1 MAFLGNKLLEIT
13 IGILLLVV
21 LWMGYAIWNL
31 DSEIEELTDSKID
44 LMEELHKTTRSLSLA
59 TANETLLRM
68 SISAQNKQ
76 ITELKVDVERASK
89 QYKIEEKRI
98 YETIYSE
105 RTVLKDLNASEDCN
119 QSKRIADEIIN
130 LW

>member
-1 MAFLGNKLLEIT
+1 
-13 IGILLLVV
+13 
-21 LWMGYAIWNL
+21 MGYAIWNL

-44 LMEELHKTTRSLSLA
+44 LMEELHKTTLSLSLA
-59 TANETLLRM
+59 TANGTLLRM

>member
-44 LMEELHKTTRSLSLA
+44 LMEELHKTTLSLSLA
-59 TANETLLRM
+59 TANGTLLRM

-105 RTVLKDLNASEDCN
+105 RAVLKDLNASEDCN